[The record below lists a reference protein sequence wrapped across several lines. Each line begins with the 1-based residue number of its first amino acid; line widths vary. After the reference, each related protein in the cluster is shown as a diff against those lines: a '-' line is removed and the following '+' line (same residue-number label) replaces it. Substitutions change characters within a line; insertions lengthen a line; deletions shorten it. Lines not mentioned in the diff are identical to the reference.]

1 MGNTRNW
8 QNRGPYRDIK
18 CLQKKN
24 RTQGEFK
31 FIGNIARIF
40 VGDSSSYA
48 TMGHLAAYNW
58 VDARLVHVHTRNGPG
73 RGIQSS
79 TTGKQFDAFGR
90 FIVQYMAIL
99 IGVSSD
105 SIYIVLIP
113 IQGRNKMSPRLIS
126 RILTPEAEKSF
137 HFRSST
143 LDSPLHVSTQFR
155 LF

>member
-24 RTQGEFK
+24 RTQEEFK
-31 FIGNIARIF
+31 FIGDIARIF

-90 FIVQYMAIL
+90 FIVQHMAIL
-99 IGVSSD
+99 IGISSD
-105 SIYIVLIP
+105 SVYIVLIP

>member
-18 CLQKKN
+18 CLQKKK
-24 RTQGEFK
+24 RTQEEFK
-31 FIGNIARIF
+31 FTGDIARIF

-90 FIVQYMAIL
+90 FIVQHMAIL
-99 IGVSSD
+99 IGISSD
-105 SIYIVLIP
+105 SVYRVDWSRVGHP
-113 IQGRNKMSPRLIS
+113 SFSQRFADRIQLRTIRY
-126 RILTPEAEKSF
+126 R
-137 HFRSST
+137 
-143 LDSPLHVSTQFR
+143 V
-155 LF
+155 